1 MKGKRR
7 ANQENAAPRIT
18 SVEALEPRL
27 FLAVTEFVD
36 VAVVNL
42 RVPAAVQ
49 AESTFTVE
57 YDLVNRGN
65 LMASSDSLDTIFLRA
80 STRPG
85 IDDKTLASPEY
96 SEDIEPGESVHMA
109 VSVALPRGVSGTRHI
124 SVFANV
130 FGMLEEGTHI
140 LNNTATKAINILPP
154 PPADLVPVS
163 LTPGATVLMPGNSVH
178 VVGQVRNV
186 GVNPALGGWA
196 DALYVSQD
204 AKLDSRDILL
214 TTCTHAGDL
223 DPGATYQVDF
233 DATVPPE
240 ALGAKYLILK
250 VDQTGF
256 ANETAKGRTNNA
268 LKADVSVVGVRFKSL
283 ASGTFLARSHKASL
297 TLDCSANTP
306 GAVLDLE
313 LSGYK
318 PLPFQPDL
326 TAPDTELV
334 QDWLVTPGKL
344 KTVPLSFDL
353 SGLPYGTYTL
363 SAELDL
369 GGGHIA
375 HEEVDVTL
383 VDEAVGKSDKLGD
396 TIGGPAY
403 EVFNME
409 AGRAGDAILFRVGT
423 NYGDDDADFRI
434 VPSGAAVTGS
444 GALGIAGGSRL
455 AGNGSDLT
463 MGALYRGVEFAPGE
477 VVETYPALIDDW
489 EQEIEGQSFLDRM
502 DHAGPGQ
509 WDYDL
514 FGGVLIDA
522 LGDVSRGLKIC
533 WSMYCSNDWVELPVS
548 KTTPQSDWVSKNLR
562 DAELVDLVDQRI
574 QDYSLSRTDMIDIIR
589 QAASDDGQIN
599 AIELQDLKTILRNTD
614 YLGIDDSVRVLSE
627 KIVNGDPANRS
638 FKQESLGN
646 MRPGSGKVQVENLI
660 QKWFKGADH
669 PASPYIYHKVEGS
682 LLQDGIS
689 YEDVRQGHIGDCYW
703 MAGLAET
710 AYRSPDTIKNMF
722 RDNGDGTWTVSIN
735 TTRGKDYVTVDSWLP
750 TDADGKLVYAGHGAR
765 YTSSS
770 NELWP
775 ALAEKA
781 YVQLTEAG
789 TTGSIDRRT
798 WRTLFDSNAYET
810 INGGLTNIALKEIT
824 GRKTSLGTLS
834 NPKTVIDAYDA
845 GHLISLATKKMVS
858 NANLVPSHGYAL
870 VGYEPSGQTFTLYN
884 PLNTD
889 GNKPGLVALTWDEM
903 RKDLASWG
911 QTVEKSLVILEV
923 V

>member
-455 AGNGSDLT
+455 AGNGNDLT

-533 WSMYCSNDWVELPVS
+533 WSMYCSNDWVELTVS
-548 KTTPQSDWVSKNLR
+548 KTTPQEDWIDRNIRDPGLDRLVKDRLSD
-562 DAELVDLVDQRI
+562 
-574 QDYSLSRTDMIDIIR
+574 DYQLSRLDLADILR
-589 QAASDDGQIN
+589 EASGDDGKIDPVEMSDLRTLDRN
-599 AIELQDLKTILRNTD
+599 AD
-614 YLGIDDSVRVLSE
+614 YVGMSDIQRYLYD
-627 KIVNGDPANRS
+627 KIIHGDPANRS
-638 FKQESLGN
+638 FEGDPLGN
-646 MRPGSGKVQVENLI
+646 MRTGSSDDQVDLLI
-660 QKWFKGADH
+660 RKWLEGTEH
-669 PASPYIYHKVEGS
+669 PLPLSPSGVEYRQVRAPLFNG
-682 LLQDGIS
+682 GIS
-689 YEDVRQGHIGDCYW
+689 YTDVIQGSGLGDCGILAPLAA
-703 MAGLAET
+703 MAA
-710 AYRSPDTIKNMF
+710 RRPDLVRNLI
-722 RDNGDGTWTVSIN
+722 RDNGDRTYTVVTHLSPGQDAFRIIDQMLPTTSDGSLAYASQGKSYSDRALDPWAPMVEKALALERSDQTGKHGYESIHCA
-735 TTRGKDYVTVDSWLP
+735 VDSDIALSLLTGKP
-750 TDADGKLVYAGHGAR
+750 VTDYAGR
-765 YTSSS
+765 I
-770 NELWP
+770 
-775 ALAEKA
+775 EKA
-781 YVQLTEAG
+781 DFV
-789 TTGSIDRRT
+789 R
-798 WRTLFDSNAYET
+798 
-810 INGGLTNIALKEIT
+810 
-824 GRKTSLGTLS
+824 
-834 NPKTVIDAYDA
+834 AYDA
-845 GHLISLATKKMVS
+845 GEVICIGTPTSVSSLDMT
-858 NANLVPSHGYAL
+858 ANHAYAI
-870 VGYEPSGQTFTLYN
+870 VGYDRRS
-884 PLNTD
+884 
-889 GNKPGLVALTWDEM
+889 GLVSLYDPRGRVIKKTWDQLTRDMEHM
-903 RKDLASWG
+903 AVTDSRQD
-911 QTVEKSLVILEV
+911 Q
-923 V
+923 